1 MLSLLLLFSSLVFAE
16 PAQGGKVISELDH
29 PPKLIKQARLHYPQ
43 EALAEELH
51 GDVILI
57 VTVDEMGEVIDVKIE
72 TGLEVFHQEASIA
85 ARRLKFDPAMKN
97 GIPVVAQTR
106 VIFHFAP
113 HMHEEEDGDFSIV
126 VEADS
131 VHEKKTQATE
141 TLSEEVLEKNM
152 SLDLSKTISEVAGV
166 QFSSGNS
173 DNSKPIIRGQTERRL
188 LLIQDGIRHASQKWG
203 IDHAPEIDPFAAS
216 EIEIIK
222 GASGV
227 RYGADAIGGV
237 ILLNPPKLGEEEGFQ
252 GKMLSAYSSNGAKG
266 YGAGR
271 VDWAKKSSAVRVE
284 GNFSSSA
291 DVSTPNY
298 ILGNTA
304 SQVWNLGGAFQQAW
318 GEHKI
323 RLNIHQYH
331 NQAGVFYGIQS
342 STIESFQAQIEQTQP
357 EQASSWIQDREIDKP
372 YQDVDHLLSSLHW
385 TFPSFGWF
393 DTEVIYAFQRNHR
406 QEYEQA
412 RESVT
417 EAQYDFQLHTH
428 SLDLHFEQYHLM
440 IGTAEWENQFGV
452 SGLFQKNI
460 YQGLPLIPNFRN
472 YTGGAY
478 AIERLIFP
486 TGAVELGIRG
496 DLQSQ
501 ESFLGERDF
510 QAHVR
515 RGTLSEEICT
525 LEDEM
530 AHCPISYSA
539 FSSSLGGLWQVIP
552 NHMELKLDLSLANRF
567 PNADEL
573 YMLGTAPTFPV
584 FAFGDP
590 TLGKE
595 TQLGISPTLGFQT
608 HWLSGEVSG
617 FSNWIEDFIYFAP
630 EVAPDGSL
638 AYEVTIRGA
647 YPRYRYS
654 PVPAWFYGVDGSF
667 TVGPELP
674 VSLQVVGSLVRG
686 ENQDTGEFLVGIPS
700 DRLLLHLQLE
710 KEDIVRA
717 KLTTEL
723 VREQFLADEN
733 LDFAPAPD
741 GYMLLHGS
749 LAKDLKFGE
758 NEGSISLI
766 GSNLLNQSYRN
777 YNSLLRYYADEKGRD
792 LRLAFSYRF

>member
-1 MLSLLLLFSSLVFAE
+1 MTPFLFLLSSLVFAE
-16 PAQGGKVISELDH
+16 PAQGGRVVSEQDH
-29 PPKLIKQARLHYPQ
+29 PPVLIKQVRLHYPQ
-43 EALAEELH
+43 EAVGEALH
-51 GDVILI
+51 GDVVLI
-57 VTVDEMGEVIDVKIE
+57 VTVDEVGDVVKVDVE
-72 TGLEVFHQEASIA
+72 SGLSIFHQEASIA
-85 ARRLKFDPAMKN
+85 ARRLKFEPAMKE
-97 GIPVVAQTR
+97 GKSIVAQTR

-131 VHEKKTQATE
+131 VHEKKIQATE
-141 TLSEEVLEKNM
+141 TIPEDELELKM
-152 SLDLSKTISEVAGV
+152 GLDLSKTISEVAGV

-173 DNSKPIIRGQTERRL
+173 DNAKPIIRGQTERRL
-188 LLIQDGIRHASQKWG
+188 LIIQDGIRHASQKWG
-203 IDHAPEIDPFAAS
+203 IDHAPEIDPFAAA
-216 EIEIIK
+216 ELEIIK

-237 ILLNPPKLGEEEGFQ
+237 VLLHPPELEQEAGVQ
-252 GKMLSAYSSNGAKG
+252 GKILSAYSANGRKG

-271 VDWAKKSSAVRVE
+271 VSWVQDGSALQLE
-284 GNFSSSA
+284 GNYSSSA
-291 DVSTPNY
+291 DIQAPSY

-304 SQVWNLGGAFQQAW
+304 SQVWNIGGGFQQSL
-318 GEHKI
+318 GQHEF
-323 RLNIHQYH
+323 RLNVHHYH
-331 NQAGVFYGIQS
+331 NRAGVFYGIQN
-342 STIESFQAQIEQTQP
+342 STIESFQAQTEQRKPAGTDG
-357 EQASSWIQDREIDKP
+357 WIQDRGIDRP
-372 YQDVDHLLSSLHW
+372 YQEVDHVLTSVHW
-385 TFPSFGWF
+385 SFPSFGWF

-412 RESVT
+412 REAIT
-417 EAQYDFQLHTH
+417 AAQYDFQLHTH

-440 IGTAEWENQFGV
+440 LGTAEWENQFGL
-452 SGLFQKNI
+452 SGLFQKNV

-486 TGAVELGIRG
+486 AGALEFGVRG

-515 RGTLSEEICT
+515 RGTLSEQICE
-525 LEDEM
+525 LENET

-539 FSSSLGGLWQVIP
+539 LSSSLGGLWQVLP

-590 TLGKE
+590 TLSKE
-595 TQLGISPTLGFQT
+595 RQLGISPTFGFQT
-608 HWLSGEVSG
+608 EWLSGEISG

-630 EVAPDGSL
+630 EIAPDGSL

-654 PVPAWFYGVDGSF
+654 PIPAYFYGADGSF
-667 TVGPELP
+667 TLGPEAV
-674 VSLQVVGSLVRG
+674 VSLQAVASLVRG
-686 ENQDTGEFLVGIPS
+686 INQDTGEFLVGIPS
-700 DRLLLHLQLE
+700 DRLLLHLGWE
-710 KEDIVRA
+710 KESWGQA
-717 KLTTEL
+717 KLSSEF
-723 VREQFLADEN
+723 VRKQFLVDEN

-741 GYMLLHGS
+741 GYMLLHATIGKEVS
-749 LAKDLKFGE
+749 IGE
-758 NEGSISLI
+758 NEGSISVI
-766 GSNLLNQSYRN
+766 GTNLLNETYRN

-792 LRLAFSYRF
+792 LRLAFSYHF